1 MFRPQG
7 REVNILEDKFERN
20 YAQNKN
26 FHNILTSIKF
36 GHHNLIFFNFY
47 FVIWCHGLNRSF
59 YSEISLKQRSRKIS
73 KYHNAMFIMLR
84 VTIEPAV
91 FFIIKFFIKRCVPR
105 IEKCKIV
112 PSRVR
117 NQYDLGIEWQRK
129 LISWF

>member
-47 FVIWCHGLNRSF
+47 FVI
-59 YSEISLKQRSRKIS
+59 
-73 KYHNAMFIMLR
+73 
-84 VTIEPAV
+84 
-91 FFIIKFFIKRCVPR
+91 
-105 IEKCKIV
+105 
-112 PSRVR
+112 
-117 NQYDLGIEWQRK
+117 
-129 LISWF
+129 